1 MLGPFGSKREDPGGD
16 EPARTPPAGLGLSYR
31 GHGLALPRIS
41 RQGIRHMDST
51 VRISWTECNGEAGV
65 DRWSTMSIAS
75 WAGCG
80 RTPPRA
86 GEGDFEGFKAAIDH
100 NVSKAVRRLSERV
113 EPAGALA
120 VGQAAG
126 VHPLVEAS

>member
-1 MLGPFGSKREDPGGD
+1 MLGPSGPKERAGAATSLQGR
-16 EPARTPPAGLGLSYR
+16 RPAGLGLSYR

-75 WAGCG
+75 WAGSG

-86 GEGDFEGFKAAIDH
+86 GEGDFEGFKTAIDH

-113 EPAGALA
+113 EPAGAFA
-120 VGQAAG
+120 VGQATG
-126 VHPLVEAS
+126 VHPLAEAS

>member
-1 MLGPFGSKREDPGGD
+1 MLGPSGPKEKAGAATSLQGRR
-16 EPARTPPAGLGLSYR
+16 PARLGLSYR

-41 RQGIRHMDST
+41 RQGIRHMDSA
-51 VRISWTECNGEAGV
+51 VRISWTECNVEADV
-65 DRWSTMSIAS
+65 DRWSAISIAS

-80 RTPPRA
+80 RTPPQA

-100 NVSKAVRRLSERV
+100 NVSMALRKLSERV

-126 VHPLVEAS
+126 VHPLAEAF